1 MRPLGEILQLP
12 ILSRSGNYLGTVEEM
27 VLDNKKIAGIGF
39 LIRNKD
45 WYRGIKFISKDEID
59 VIGKNTIITAKD
71 SLKSV
76 IELPDVIEFLDNRVE
91 WRGLPVYTTTGE
103 ILGEIEELFIN
114 EETLDIDGI
123 KLKNQD
129 QIVPRENLVAL
140 GPSAVLVN
148 IKGENVPKEKA
159 PSQREQTLP
168 EKRGF
173 EEKQN
178 AFLIG
183 KKLIRDIVTDDG
195 TLIASKG
202 DVVTIQ
208 IINQM
213 KSLNRIQELINSIEQ

>member
-1 MRPLGEILQLP
+1 MRPLGEITQLP
-12 ILSRSGNYLGTVEEM
+12 VLSRSGNYLGTIEEM

-39 LIRNKD
+39 LVRDKN
-45 WYRGIKFISKDEID
+45 WYRGIKFISRDEIE
-59 VIGKNTIITAKD
+59 VIGKNTIITIKD
-71 SLKSV
+71 SLKNV
-76 IELPDVIEFLDNRVE
+76 LEMPDILEALDNMVE

-123 KLKNQD
+123 KLKDQD
-129 QIVPRENLVAL
+129 QIIPRENLVAL

-148 IKGENVPKEKA
+148 IKGENILKEKT
-159 PSQREQTLP
+159 SVQREQP
-168 EKRGF
+168 YSEDKGF
-173 EEKQN
+173 EAKQN

-183 KKLIRDIVTDDG
+183 KKLIRDIITDDG
-195 TLIASKG
+195 TLIASRG

-213 KSLNRIQELINSIEQ
+213 RSLNRIQELINSIEQ